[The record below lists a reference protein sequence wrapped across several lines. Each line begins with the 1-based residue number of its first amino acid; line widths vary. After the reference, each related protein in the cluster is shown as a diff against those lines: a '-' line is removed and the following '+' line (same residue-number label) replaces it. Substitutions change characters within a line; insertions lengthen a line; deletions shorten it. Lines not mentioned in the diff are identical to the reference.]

1 MYSKK
6 TYCNTKIKNV
16 KETKQIID
24 LINKKKY
31 NSNEVLNKGGIYMKK
46 YISEGLGTAMLVFFG
61 CGTAVV
67 TSGNLVATALA
78 FGLVLAVLAYSL
90 GNISG
95 CHVNPAVSL
104 AMLIKGK
111 ISPKEFGF
119 YVLSQVIGAFIGV
132 GLLALV
138 LAQIDGWELSQ
149 TGLGANIFDGDK
161 FGWFGALLTEIIFT
175 FMFVFTILKVTS
187 DDSKSTIA
195 PVVIGLALTL
205 VHLMGIT
212 LTGTSVNPARSLAPG
227 LIQGEIDSA
236 KEVSSQACLW
246 VFIVGPMIGGA
257 LAAVCDK
264 FLTKED

>member
-1 MYSKK
+1 
-6 TYCNTKIKNV
+6 
-16 KETKQIID
+16 
-24 LINKKKY
+24 
-31 NSNEVLNKGGIYMKK
+31 MKK

-67 TSGNLVATALA
+67 TGNLVATALA

-90 GNISG
+90 GSISG

-119 YVLSQVIGAFIGV
+119 YVLAQVIGAFIGI
-132 GLLALV
+132 GLLVLV
-138 LAQIDGWELSQ
+138 LAQKDGWEMEN
-149 TGLGANIFDGDK
+149 TGVGANLFDGDNAYT
-161 FGWFGALLTEIIFT
+161 WFGALVTEIILT

-187 DDSKSTIA
+187 DDSKSVIA
-195 PVVIGLALTL
+195 PLVIGLALTL
-205 VHLMGIT
+205 VHLIGIGI
-212 LTGTSVNPARSLAPG
+212 TGTSVNPARSIAPG
-227 LIQGEIDSA
+227 IIQGEIN
-236 KEVSSQACLW
+236 EISSQACLW

>member
-1 MYSKK
+1 
-6 TYCNTKIKNV
+6 
-16 KETKQIID
+16 
-24 LINKKKY
+24 
-31 NSNEVLNKGGIYMKK
+31 MKK

-67 TSGNLVATALA
+67 SGGNLVATALA

-90 GNISG
+90 GSISG

-111 ISPKEFGF
+111 ISAKEFGF
-119 YVLSQVIGAFIGV
+119 YVLAQVIGAFVGI

-138 LAQIDGWELSQ
+138 LNQIDSYDMEKVGI
-149 TGLGANIFDGDK
+149 GANTFDSDNGLSA
-161 FGWFGALLTEIIFT
+161 FGALIVEIVLT

-187 DDSKSTIA
+187 DDSKSAIA
-195 PVVIGLALTL
+195 PLVIGVALTL
-205 VHLMGIT
+205 VHLIGIN

-227 LIQGEIDSA
+227 LIQGEVNEI
-236 KEVSSQACLW
+236 SSQACLW

-264 FLTKED
+264 FLKADD